1 MHLSILS
8 KDCPWWGRYFFF
20 SFLTKSI
27 QHTKP
32 TLSLSLSCILTLRV
46 AGPGF
51 GAPVLMCMHTEFW
64 GEQFICS
71 EEMRELWLPPCGW
84 DATLQNYLKDLIG
97 EMWGDGTFSMYSIF
111 PSAGHRAGDGQDM
124 ISWSVNMINWDL
136 LENFWNMIEAAELLF
151 LLYFNNQQWEE
162 SWTHETWNGGLDF
175 WWKSVKLQK
184 RIHWSQT

>member
-1 MHLSILS
+1 MVRSLL
-8 KDCPWWGRYFFF
+8 FFF
-20 SFLTKSI
+20 FPYKVYTAHQTNPEPQSELYFDAKSSRTRI
-27 QHTKP
+27 WCP
-32 TLSLSLSCILTLRV
+32 GANVYAYRVLRRAV
-46 AGPGF
+46 YLQWGNERAVTSPLWMRCNTAELLEGF
-51 GAPVLMCMHTEFW
+51 SG
-64 GEQFICS
+64 
-71 EEMRELWLPPCGW
+71 
-84 DATLQNYLKDLIG
+84 
-97 EMWGDGTFSMYSIF
+97 GDGTFSMYSIF